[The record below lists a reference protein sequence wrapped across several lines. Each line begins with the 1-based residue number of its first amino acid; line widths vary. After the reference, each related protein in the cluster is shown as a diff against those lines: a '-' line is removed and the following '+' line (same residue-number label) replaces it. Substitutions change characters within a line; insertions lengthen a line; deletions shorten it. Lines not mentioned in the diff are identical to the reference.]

1 MKVKRIFAAVLMLAA
16 AAAMT
21 LAVTACADDT
31 TGGGGGGGIDEYV
44 LEAEYMDIKDV
55 SGAGISSNQSGY
67 ALIYG
72 DGSDAQKE
80 LGWSSGYY
88 IGFTHT
94 PAFSMD
100 FTFEADKDATA
111 TIVIRL
117 GSEIGNITL
126 TPESFEI
133 KLNGTSINY
142 GSMFVE
148 GGNQNMATMEFFDKT
163 LTSAA
168 QLKAGT
174 NTINVSVHS
183 NELRNGQTGGPMIDC
198 VKVTTDA
205 ALEWTSL
212 TDNPSHKGGI

>member
-1 MKVKRIFAAVLMLAA
+1 MKVKKVFAAVLMLAVV
-16 AAAMT
+16 AAMM
-21 LAVTACADDT
+21 LAVTACSDEPS
-31 TGGGGGGGIDEYV
+31 GGGDGISEYV

-55 SGAGISSNQSGY
+55 AGAGISSNQSGY

-72 DGSDAQKE
+72 DGTDAQKE

-88 IGFTHT
+88 IGYTHT
-94 PAFSMD
+94 SAFSMD

-148 GGNQNMATMEFFDKT
+148 GGNQNMSTMEFFDKT

-198 VKVTTDA
+198 VKVTTVA
-205 ALEWTSL
+205 ALEWTSY
-212 TDNPSHKGGI
+212 TDNPSHRGGI

>member
-1 MKVKRIFAAVLMLAA
+1 MKVKKVFAAVLMLAVV
-16 AAAMT
+16 AAMM
-21 LAVTACADDT
+21 LAVTACSDEPS
-31 TGGGGGGGIDEYV
+31 GGGDGISEYV

-55 SGAGISSNQSGY
+55 AGAGISSNQSGY
-67 ALIYG
+67 SLIYG
-72 DGSDAQKE
+72 DGTDAQKE

-88 IGFTHT
+88 IGYTHT
-94 PAFSMD
+94 SAFSMD

-148 GGNQNMATMEFFDKT
+148 GGNQNMSTMEFFDKT
-163 LTSAA
+163 LTSTA

-198 VKVTTDA
+198 VKVTTGA
-205 ALEWTSL
+205 ALEWTSY
-212 TDNPSHKGGI
+212 TDNPSHRGGI